1 MPILNSANLSLKTS
15 VSSISRITVKTLTM
29 TGASIC
35 VRVIWFI
42 VEHITYMRKVFILLN
57 CLILWFFIFL
67 LIFFPTAVRTIF
79 VSSCNR
85 IHRTSIFVISSENTF
100 TIYLLVLELTLR
112 ILKTWH
118 GSKAISSSISITLH
132 EVLIPMKYVGIISRG
147 ISIVATRFIFG
158 PIKVEQFE
166 SSFPLVIGSIKLCL
180 TSGLGIKVMVN
191 LVILFIFLK
200 FSHKCRL
207 LLNRIYKLF
216 TLVRRNGSRSIRIIR
231 QITIVP
237 MSMLLVVMI

>member
-1 MPILNSANLSLKTS
+1 MISVNFELTNIAFNRSFVHLHCQLIFFIPLFDYIILIINLFRVNFCTTMPILNSANLSLKTS

-85 IHRTSIFVISSENTF
+85 IHRTSIFVISSENTL

-112 ILKTWH
+112 ILKT
-118 GSKAISSSISITLH
+118 
-132 EVLIPMKYVGIISRG
+132 
-147 ISIVATRFIFG
+147 
-158 PIKVEQFE
+158 
-166 SSFPLVIGSIKLCL
+166 
-180 TSGLGIKVMVN
+180 
-191 LVILFIFLK
+191 
-200 FSHKCRL
+200 
-207 LLNRIYKLF
+207 
-216 TLVRRNGSRSIRIIR
+216 
-231 QITIVP
+231 
-237 MSMLLVVMI
+237 